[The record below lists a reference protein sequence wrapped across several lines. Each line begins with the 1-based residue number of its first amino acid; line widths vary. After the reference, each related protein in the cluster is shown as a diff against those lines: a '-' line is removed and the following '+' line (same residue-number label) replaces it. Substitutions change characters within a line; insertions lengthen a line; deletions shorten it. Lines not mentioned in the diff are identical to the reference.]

1 MKSNKKDSSYTK
13 GPSDREREIKMGIPS
28 QTNMNALIKFEEKS
42 EKSVPKPKRKPKP
55 PMKKKAGGY
64 MKKMKKGGKVGK
76 YSCSHNRLY

>member
-1 MKSNKKDSSYTK
+1 MSDKKPADYTK
-13 GPSDREREIKMGIPS
+13 GLRNRKREIEEGIPS
-28 QTNMNALIKFEEKS
+28 QKDMDALIKFEEKS

-55 PMKKKAGGY
+55 PMKKKVGGY